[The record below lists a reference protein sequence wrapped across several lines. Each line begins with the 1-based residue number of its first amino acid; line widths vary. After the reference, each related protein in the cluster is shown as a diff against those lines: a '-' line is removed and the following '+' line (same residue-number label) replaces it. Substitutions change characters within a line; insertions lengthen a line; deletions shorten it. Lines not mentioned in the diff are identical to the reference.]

1 MENSPVTPS
10 NNSPKLWQIGLMMAG
25 VAIVTSAITA
35 VLVGGSSTS
44 SSEATTTTVAIITT
58 TIDPNISILS
68 STYKWKESSS
78 TVSSLQTALGIKAD
92 GIYGKS
98 TRTAHLAELQ
108 RRGLSESN
116 VPSIPV
122 RQLVNVTVKKIPY
135 DSRMYSCYKYFDYSD
150 GTTEYEFLGH
160 FDNDE
165 FCG

>member
-1 MENSPVTPS
+1 
-10 NNSPKLWQIGLMMAG
+10 MMLA
-25 VAIVTSAITA
+25 VAVVTSGITA
-35 VLVGGSSTS
+35 VLVGGNSNSSAD
-44 SSEATTTTVAIITT
+44 ATTTTVAVTTT
-58 TIDPNISILS
+58 TIDPDLTSLS
-68 STYKWKESSS
+68 ATYKWKESSAK
-78 TVSSLQTALGIKAD
+78 VKALQTALNVTAD

-116 VPSIPV
+116 VPFIPA

-135 DSRMYSCYKYFDYSD
+135 DREMYSCYKYFDYSD

-160 FDNDE
+160 YDIDE

>member
-1 MENSPVTPS
+1 
-10 NNSPKLWQIGLMMAG
+10 MMAG

-35 VLVGGSSTS
+35 VLVGGSSS
-44 SSEATTTTVAIITT
+44 SSSGTTTTSVVATTT

-68 STYKWKESSS
+68 ATYKWKESSA
-78 TVSSLQTALGIKAD
+78 TVASLQTALGIKAD
-92 GIYGKS
+92 GIYDKA

-108 RRGLSESN
+108 RRALSESN

-135 DSRMYSCYKYFDYSD
+135 DRTMYSCYKYFDYSD

-160 FDNDE
+160 YDNDE